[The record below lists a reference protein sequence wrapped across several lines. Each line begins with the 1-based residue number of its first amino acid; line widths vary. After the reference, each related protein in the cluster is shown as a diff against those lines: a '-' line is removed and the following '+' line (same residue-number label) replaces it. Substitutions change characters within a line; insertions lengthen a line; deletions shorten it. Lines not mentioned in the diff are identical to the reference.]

1 MRRATPILALV
12 AWLATSVSAFGM
24 ETRILEIR
32 AVGPTLR
39 ASLDLRG
46 IFSEKFLEVLDGGN
60 PLHVRI
66 QVELWEDRP
75 VWDKLV
81 RPAIVSAFRIIRD
94 PKKQIIVQDPFGVI
108 ASLPDHATPVPLRV
122 EVVPTSLV
130 NDAAKYYL
138 KLVATVGT
146 IHADEAV
153 DTGEAVF
160 GGDDSTISV
169 ARFGKLIFNT
179 VVQVADYLQS
189 VTSEAR
195 TRAFTGRE
203 ARAGLKNPS

>member
-1 MRRATPILALV
+1 MRRPTLALV
-12 AWLATSVSAFGM
+12 LFAWLAMTVGASAM

-32 AVGPTLR
+32 VVGPTIR
-39 ASLDLRG
+39 ASLDLRD
-46 IFSEKFLEVLDGGN
+46 IFSDKFLEVLNGGN

-66 QVELWEDRP
+66 QAELWEDRP
-75 VWDKLV
+75 IWDKLV

-94 PKKQIIVQDPFGVI
+94 PNHQIAVQDPFGVI
-108 ASLPDHATPVPLRV
+108 ASLPDPATPVPLRV
-122 EVVPTSLV
+122 EVAPTSLV
-130 NDAAKYYL
+130 DDATRYYL

-146 IHADEAV
+146 IQAEEAA

-189 VTSEAR
+189 ETSEAR
-195 TRAFTGRE
+195 TKVFTGRE
-203 ARAGLKNPS
+203 LRAGLKNPY

>member
-1 MRRATPILALV
+1 
-12 AWLATSVSAFGM
+12 M

-32 AVGPTLR
+32 VVGPTIR
-39 ASLDLRG
+39 ASLDLRD
-46 IFSEKFLEVLDGGN
+46 IFSDKFLDVLNGGS

-66 QVELWEDRP
+66 QAELWEDRP
-75 VWDKLV
+75 MWDKLV
-81 RPAIVSAFRIIRD
+81 RPAIVTVFRIIRD
-94 PKKQIIVQDPFGVI
+94 PKKQIAVQDAFGVV

-122 EVVPTSLV
+122 EVAPTSLV
-130 NDAAKYYL
+130 ADTTKYYL

-146 IHADEAV
+146 IQPDEAAG
-153 DTGEAVF
+153 TGEAVF

-195 TRAFTGRE
+195 TRVFSGRE
-203 ARAGLKNPS
+203 VRGGLKNPY

>member
-1 MRRATPILALV
+1 MRRGTPILALIV
-12 AWLATSVSAFGM
+12 WLAAGVSAYSM
-24 ETRILEIR
+24 ETRILELR

-39 ASLDLRG
+39 ASLDLRD

-66 QVELWEDRP
+66 QAELWEDRP

-94 PKKQIIVQDPFGVI
+94 PNKHITVQDPFGVI
-108 ASLPDHATPVPLRV
+108 ASLPDNATPVPLRV
-122 EVVPTSLV
+122 EVAPTSLV
-130 NDAAKYYL
+130 NDATKYYL

-146 IHADEAV
+146 IQAEEAV

-195 TRAFTGRE
+195 TRPFTGRE
-203 ARAGLKNPS
+203 ARAGLKHPS